1 VAREGCGLRGRCQ
14 VGRGANSQFKR
25 CCGAC
30 MHASLR
36 SMHASLACMAE
47 ASMALWERLL
57 PSDRL
62 CLTGTPLRLQRMS
75 GGVHDD
81 HKAKLLLAKQLAEH
95 NA

>member
-30 MHASLR
+30 
-36 SMHASLACMAE
+36 MHASLACMAE

-81 HKAKLLLAKQLAEH
+81 QKAKLLLAKQFAEH